1 MSLVSS
7 SAVFSKNFDMFVW
20 TSGFQKSLA
29 HTDFNMF
36 VDERTS
42 ANESP
47 EIHYTISHQY
57 LHFYWSW
64 EEVLYAEITL
74 DEWIPKL
81 ALVLP
86 YSQTHMNKWCL
97 KLWYF

>member
-1 MSLVSS
+1 
-7 SAVFSKNFDMFVW
+7 MFVW

-47 EIHYTISHQY
+47 VFKLCSDRAKANVKVKI
-57 LHFYWSW
+57 FF
-64 EEVLYAEITL
+64 EVCRLFVDIF
-74 DEWIPKL
+74 
-81 ALVLP
+81 
-86 YSQTHMNKWCL
+86 CL
-97 KLWYF
+97 FFDVFRFM

>member
-7 SAVFSKNFDMFVW
+7 SLLYFQKNFDMFVW

-36 VDERTS
+36 VDEWTS

-47 EIHYTISHQY
+47 GVFTNSQNSHALLIPLIS
-57 LHFYWSW
+57 SG
-64 EEVLYAEITL
+64 A
-74 DEWIPKL
+74 
-81 ALVLP
+81 
-86 YSQTHMNKWCL
+86 
-97 KLWYF
+97 